1 MNLLAISPEAMNSTL
16 SKADKKGFSL
26 VEIMIV
32 VVLVGILAAL
42 GIPALNKARHRS
54 LATKLSNNFRVY
66 AAAFQVYSTEH
77 GEWPNDT
84 QPGETPVELEGQLPH
99 FSEVTYQG
107 GVWDWDKDVAGITAG
122 VSLHKNEMEP
132 AVIQRID
139 EIMDD
144 GNLGTGQFQ
153 NMGGFIT
160 YILEP

>member
-1 MNLLAISPEAMNSTL
+1 MKRTL
-16 SKADKKGFSL
+16 SQADRRGFSL

-32 VVLVGILAAL
+32 VLIIGILASLAL
-42 GIPALNKARHRS
+42 PALTRARHRS
-54 LATKLSNNFRVY
+54 LATQLSNNFRVY

-77 GEWPNDT
+77 GEWPADT
-84 QPGETPVELEGQLPH
+84 SPGKTPSEMEGQLPH
-99 FSEVTYQG
+99 FSEKTRQG
-107 GVWDWDKDVAGITAG
+107 GVWDWDNGVAGFTAG
-122 VSLHKNEMEP
+122 VSLHKNNIEP

-153 NMGGFIT
+153 NKGGFIT